1 MSGGFNPPIPYA
13 PVPRKQ
19 ADQKFCHACGSILHI
34 SAESCTACGAVQSAT
49 SVARLGVGLTGRAPP
64 NHVFCRGCGQA
75 MHQTAPYCPHC
86 GAPQQ
91 GVSGE
96 SLNPGKIRIVAAL
109 LALIL
114 GGLGAHKFYLGEIG
128 LAIVYLLFSW
138 TFIPAIVGLIEGL
151 VYLCMSDE
159 RFARKYG

>member
-1 MSGGFNPPIPYA
+1 MSGDFNQPIHYA
-13 PVPRKQ
+13 PVHRKQ
-19 ADQKFCHACGSILHI
+19 ADQKFCHACGSILHF
-34 SAESCTACGAVQSAT
+34 SATNCTACGAVQSGPT
-49 SVARLGVGLTGRAPP
+49 VIPSGGGVMARALP

-91 GVSGE
+91 GVSE
-96 SLNPGKIRIVAAL
+96 EIFIPGKIRIVAAL
-109 LALIL
+109 LAVIL
-114 GGLGAHKFYLGEIG
+114 GGLGAHKFYLGEVG
-128 LAIVYLLFSW
+128 LAILYLLFSW